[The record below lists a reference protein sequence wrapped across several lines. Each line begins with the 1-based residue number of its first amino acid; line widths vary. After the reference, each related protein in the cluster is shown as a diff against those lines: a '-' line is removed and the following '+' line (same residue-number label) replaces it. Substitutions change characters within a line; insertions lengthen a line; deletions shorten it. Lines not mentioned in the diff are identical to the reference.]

1 MGQDRQ
7 FFLVGA
13 LVFAAVFA
21 AGLGLFFLF
30 LDRKKVRV
38 RKRLGELSRLG
49 VPEAVMEASIL
60 RDDTLSSVP
69 VFDRILRG
77 FSLAEKVR
85 SLIAQADV
93 HMQVGTFAF
102 ITLVLALLGGLIATM
117 GSHIWWAFPV
127 GALAVGWIPYFV
139 LYRKKEIRRRMFERQ
154 FPDALDL
161 MTGALRSGMA
171 FTAALQMVAEECPDP
186 VSGEFRIVFEETRLG
201 MSLRESF
208 SELTKRI
215 DSAELRLFVTAVLIQ
230 KETGGN
236 LAEVLE
242 GAAFVIRDRFR
253 ILGDVRTITA
263 QARLSGLILTI
274 LPLGMCA
281 ALLVMAP
288 DYLKT
293 LIKDPVGPYLIGV
306 AAFLQVVGFLF
317 IRKIINVKV

>member
-1 MGQDRQ
+1 
-7 FFLVGA
+7 
-13 LVFAAVFA
+13 
-21 AGLGLFFLF
+21 
-30 LDRKKVRV
+30 
-38 RKRLGELSRLG
+38 
-49 VPEAVMEASIL
+49 MEASIL

-263 QARLSGLILTI
+263 QARLSGLILTL

-306 AAFLQVVGFLF
+306 AGFLQIVGFLF